1 MIENKANRTYNKR
14 FSLFK
19 IWMGY
24 GIGKGGEGIKFFLEK
39 KSLDPTCNKINNTSV
54 LR

>member
-24 GIGKGGEGIKFFLEK
+24 GIEKGGGVLIFLEK
-39 KSLDPTCNKINNTSV
+39 KSLDPTCNKMNNTSV